1 MKRIFKYISDRT
13 LSHIIRFNRMT
24 QHFPEDVA
32 EHSFYTAH
40 FTQILCDLLA
50 VRKIKIDALRAISM
64 ALLHDQEE
72 ALTGDIITP
81 TKRGSEKISE
91 AIDELNKDLIKLRF
105 EGLPESLARAYVKLW
120 LEEEASQTIEAQ
132 IVKVADKLS
141 LIAKC
146 FEEIEAGN
154 SYFEEIYK
162 EQFTSL
168 KKLDYPW
175 WKKIRSSVL
184 PETKKNSKIRS

>member
-40 FTQILCDLLA
+40 FTQILCDLL
-50 VRKIKIDALRAISM
+50 VEKKIKIDALRAISM

-105 EGLPESLARAYVKLW
+105 E
-120 LEEEASQTIEAQ
+120 
-132 IVKVADKLS
+132 
-141 LIAKC
+141 
-146 FEEIEAGN
+146 EIDAGN

-175 WKKIRSSVL
+175 WKKIRPVVL
-184 PETKKNSKIRS
+184 PGAKKRS